1 LEINKNM
8 MLLKVCKNNY
18 YTTIC
23 INCNLDF
30 GAIGNPSGTNLVR
43 NRGNN
48 L

>member
-1 LEINKNM
+1 
-8 MLLKVCKNNY
+8 MLLIVYTNNY

-30 GAIGNPSGTNLVR
+30 GAIGIGSPSSTNLVR
-43 NRGNN
+43 NRGND